1 MTKFNEAE
9 RQAGTLMLSN
19 LKMFNEAVVAFEHY
33 IDPEF
38 WKGFDLCA
46 ERFKKEKS
54 WAGET
59 GMAQKEYLWL
69 APPNWAVNAETS
81 AYKYWFE
88 NHVTTNEVI
97 DYSLAVLTQ
106 SQTEQGAFGF
116 QFKLN
121 SGWFGGTRKMLT
133 YINNTDQKY
142 RTQLAALG
150 FEDQGKGNFFLPVK
164 LDISRVTECWKEYGA
179 FPVEHEVF
187 IPLQQ
192 ALEKLAKSVAIFDE
206 LFSPFVAESE

>member
-1 MTKFNEAE
+1 MAKFNEAE

-19 LKMFNEAVVAFEHY
+19 LKMFNEAVVAFEQY

-38 WKGFDLCA
+38 WKGFDLCT
-46 ERFKKEKS
+46 ERFKNENS
-54 WAGET
+54 WTGNT
-59 GMAQKEYLWL
+59 GMTQKDYLWL
-69 APPNWAVNAETS
+69 APQHWAVNAETNT
-81 AYKYWFE
+81 YKYWFE
-88 NHVTTNEVI
+88 NHLTTGEGV

-121 SGWFGGTRKMLT
+121 SSWFGGTRKMIA
-133 YINNTDQKY
+133 YINNAAQDY
-142 RTQLAALG
+142 RTQLITLG

-164 LDISRVTECWKEYGA
+164 LDLSQVTECWKEYGA

-187 IPLQQ
+187 TPLQQ
-192 ALEKLAKSVAIFDE
+192 ALEKLVKSVAIFDE
-206 LFSPFVAESE
+206 LFSSFAAESE